1 MKRKSLAF
9 LLTLVMLI
17 TSLNFAAIT
26 NNVYGAELTQNAEES
41 LLRAVDYY
49 YNQQDAKIDSW
60 EELLAIYAASNLDPD
75 IDLRIWK
82 LPDIPNL
89 NQESSPKNFTP
100 AIITSLIRGKDPGN
114 LIEDLLS
121 NSTDSNFSNYA
132 DVQAFGMLGIDI
144 ASKAGIDFESN
155 GYSGIEAA
163 THLISLKDSE
173 KGGFTGEYDGELIT
187 VDTTGYVAL
196 ALAPYIYNEEVK
208 TCIEDIVDFFEDEQL
223 DNGGFNY
230 RSVWE
235 GTTYEYESA
244 NSTSIAV
251 WGLIAIRE
259 ESDEQELNDRI
270 DNIISKTVPALTK
283 WQNEDGSFGYD
294 SDGQGNFDS
303 LTSRQVM
310 IALYCIAS
318 ESNIFNKIG
327 LNKDELVSVYV
338 RVESD
343 KHLPIDERITVAKDK
358 NTVADAIEL
367 AKQKSGYTDEFNYE
381 VYNFK
386 LNSSLS
392 SSSAKI
398 DLDSNEILMLDID
411 VTTRSAFETNYL
423 SGEMNTPQTIK
434 LINPETNEPLSGLAV
449 TIDGSYVGYQYF
461 EPYDPLETDITDING
476 MFTIPA
482 DKFLEAGEYIV
493 STSSAGIS
501 KDICVININPGSSD
515 SKTVSVR
522 VEGINKNIVYKKD
535 ITVTSSGDK
544 ILTAQDALKK
554 ALDENNVDY
563 SIYDSGYIFSIGS
576 IKEDTGYFWN
586 FYINEGSAPVGI
598 GSYVIEDGDE
608 ILVFYGKYGTLLPVV
623 QYEYDEYLKV
633 TIKDKASGDPIEGVA
648 VSLNN
653 SVTEVTDENGTVTF
667 SGIGAGSYSL
677 QVEKDKDGLPLIV
690 RLAPD
695 YVINIYEETVVDN
708 ENEIIDLSSVPSSR
722 PQSITVL
729 KNGGIKVPSVL
740 PEIKV
745 DCSNANGVKLLIPAE
760 TTVSGTDWDNVIELP
775 KTESV
780 SLPDKN
786 VSKAIRVGSSNSLNF
801 SKAVRLL
808 FPGDGNK
815 KVGFIDENND
825 FNEITEILPVDS
837 GNALKG
843 LEGKITVGDDLVV
856 WTKHMTTFVTYTD
869 KSSDPG
875 GGTKKDTAT
884 IKVIGYKGRVILD
897 TTSMEINNDT
907 AYSILIKTGL
917 DVEESGGYVSS
928 IEGLAEKD
936 YGPYSGWKYS
946 VNGSYPSGSAK
957 SYRLK
962 DGDRVVWIYVLD
974 VDEGEEGLKEE
985 LKELEE
991 GSNID
996 AALKRFRDVKESDW
1010 FCEAVGYLTK
1020 LGIISGM
1027 TEDTFAPYNQITR
1040 AELAMILAKSSGIDL
1055 KEFSNLDSSFK
1066 DIDSSDWFNEAVL
1079 WAEEVG
1085 IVKGYKLSDGSFVF
1099 RPDSNITRQE
1109 MAVMIYNFINLK
1121 ELDIEDKN
1129 IVEGFKDE
1137 NEIADYA
1144 KEAVSVMQRKGII
1157 NGVKNQDGSYS
1168 FLPVNNASRAE
1179 AAAMIKAVIEHI
1191 EILQENEK

>member
-1 MKRKSLAF
+1 MRRKRIAFILILAIILTSFSFTQDLTTVYGSESSQAEKSL
-9 LLTLVMLI
+9 LK
-17 TSLNFAAIT
+17 
-26 NNVYGAELTQNAEES
+26 
-41 LLRAVDYY
+41 AVEYY
-49 YNQQDAKIDSW
+49 YTYENAKLNDW
-60 EELLAIYAASNLDPD
+60 EELMAIYGSGDE
-75 IDLRIWK
+75 ITRWQ
-82 LPDIPNL
+82 LPDIPKVDPGSIKSYL
-89 NQESSPKNFTP
+89 P
-100 AIITSLIRGKDPGN
+100 AIITSLIKGKNPK
-114 LIEDLLS
+114 DLVEALLKKS
-121 NSTDSNFSNYA
+121 DNGIFSNHA
-132 DVQAFGMLGIDI
+132 DVQSLAMLGVEI

-173 KGGFTGEYDGELIT
+173 KDGFTGEYDGELIT

-259 ESDEQELNDRI
+259 ESDEQKLNYRI

-283 WQNEDGSFGYD
+283 WQNEDGSFGTD
-294 SDGQGNFDS
+294 SDGQGNFNS

-327 LNKDELVSVYV
+327 LNEDELVSVYV

-358 NTVADAIEL
+358 NTTVADAIEL

-392 SSSAKI
+392 SSSASI
-398 DLDSNEILMLDID
+398 DLDSNEILMLDIY

-522 VEGINKNIVYKKD
+522 VEGINENIVYEKD

-544 ILTAQDALKK
+544 ILTAQDALEK
-554 ALDENNVDY
+554 ALYENNVDY
-563 SIYDSGYIFSIGS
+563 SIYDS
-576 IKEDTGYFWN
+576 GYFWN

-677 QVEKDKDGLPLIV
+677 QVEKKDEDGLPLIV

-745 DCSNANGVKLLIPAE
+745 DCSNANGVKLLIPAG

>member
-1 MKRKSLAF
+1 MRRKRIAFILILAII
-9 LLTLVMLI
+9 LTSFSFTQDL
-17 TSLNFAAIT
+17 TT
-26 NNVYGAELTQNAEES
+26 VYGSESSQAEES
-41 LLRAVDYY
+41 LLKAVEYY
-49 YNQQDAKIDSW
+49 YTYENAKLNDW
-60 EELLAIYAASNLDPD
+60 EELLAIYGASKIDGSE
-75 IDLRIWK
+75 IDLSLWQ
-82 LPDIPNL
+82 LADIPSVNI
-89 NQESSPKNFTP
+89 NSSPKDYTP
-100 AIITSLIRGKDPGN
+100 AIITSLIKGKNP
-114 LIEDLLS
+114 EDLVEALLKKS
-121 NSTDSNFSNYA
+121 DNGIFSNYA
-132 DVQAFGMLGIDI
+132 DVQSLAMLGVEI
-144 ASKAGIDFESN
+144 ASRAGIDFDTS
-155 GYSGIEAA
+155 YCGIDAA
-163 THLISLKDSE
+163 KHLISLQDE
-173 KGGFTGEYDGELIT
+173 DTGGFTGEHDKGLMT
-187 VDTTGYVAL
+187 VDTTAYACL
-196 ALAPYIYNEEVK
+196 ALAPYIYDEEVR
-208 TCIEDIVDFFEDEQL
+208 TSIESIVEFFKREQNI
-223 DNGGFNY
+223 DGGGFNY
-230 RSVWE
+230 RYEFE
-235 GTTYEYESA
+235 GNIYESESA
-244 NSTSIAV
+244 NSTALAV
-251 WGLIAIRE
+251 WGLSALRVVSDDPEIDTIIAKA
-259 ESDEQELNDRI
+259 L
-270 DNIISKTVPALTK
+270 PALLK
-283 WQNEDGSFGYD
+283 WQNQDGSFYASWMGE
-294 SDGQGNFDS
+294 GFFDS
-303 LTSRQVM
+303 FTSKQVM

-327 LNKDELVSVYV
+327 LNEDELVSVYV

-392 SSSAKI
+392 SSSASI

-461 EPYDPLETDITDING
+461 EPYDPLETDING

-522 VEGINKNIVYKKD
+522 VEGINENIVYEKD

-544 ILTAQDALKK
+544 ILTAQDALEK

-576 IKEDTGYFWN
+576 IKEDFENTGYFWN

-677 QVEKDKDGLPLIV
+677 QVEKDEDGLPLIV

-745 DCSNANGVKLLIPAE
+745 DCSNANGVKLLIPAG